1 MDKKKILSV
10 NNLEKYFVKSG
21 KLIKVLEDINFDVY
35 EKDFF
40 GIIGESGSGK
50 STTGKCIIGLYEPT
64 SGLINFDNKIIN
76 HKNLNKKDK
85 KWLCKNMSMI
95 FQDPMSSLNPR
106 KNVLSLVAEPLF
118 INKVITKD
126 VKETIHICQ
135 KINAY
140 FKNTFR
146 WQDYHLNSKYL
157 IPFYQSATKVFQ
169 EGAKNIMSFDLNEK
183 NIKTLILNFSSF
195 LLDVESSYKILIPQI
210 YKINSLTKDLVR
222 FNLNKL
228 ESKKIHI
235 EESNYYELEKE
246 LNEKNRLLKAPQDY
260 WDLKQEKEKLAK
272 ELQEII
278 INLNNKSHSNGI
290 NYLQATINSLKTEL
304 NIYRQNKNITTSL
317 SEYHL
322 LKVKILM
329 IKETLNILKNFDVNN
344 CISIEDLEYFLAY
357 IDFKIKARYNNIILD
372 LIKLLKIGETIDELS
387 LEKDDKKNIYKIISE
402 YRILYEKIVEN
413 IKVLSTKNIANE
425 FYEIDILKSKLIKKS
440 NLVQA
445 ENIKR
450 KEMIQ
455 NNIEKINQRL
465 HKIKTEYVN
474 SSEFLTNKQ
483 ILDQAKIKLEKEFL
497 IKEDFVKKE
506 NANFKNKIIP
516 LIDKQNE
523 EINQCIRSFKE
534 SKKNYFNKINIIKKN
549 IIKFI
554 KEGSDDDKKYW
565 INFIKKEISSKIKNI
580 KAIDF
585 ELETYLDEIYVYK
598 KIRTTNKYKIK
609 IYNHALKQ
617 IITREYVYQAL
628 NDVGLKNEHA
638 YRYPHEFSGG
648 QRQRIVIARA
658 LIMKPKL
665 IIADEPISALDVSI
679 QAQVINIMKNLSKT
693 LGITFLFIAHD
704 LSMVRYVSNRLIIM
718 HKGRIVEKGETKII
732 FKNPIHPYTKSLIK
746 SSPELRKIHVNLAN
760 LNDNLEYDKEYDK
773 SEDKPK
779 FYSVDE
785 NNEHFVFAT
794 KEQILKWTK

>member
-21 KLIKVLEDINFDVY
+21 KLSRVLEDINFDVY

-64 SGLINFDNKIIN
+64 AGLITFDNKIIN

-106 KNVLSLVAEPLF
+106 KNVLSLVAEPLV
-118 INKVITKD
+118 INKIITKD
-126 VKETIHICQ
+126 VKETIAICK
-135 KINAY
+135 KINPY

-146 WQDYHLNSKYL
+146 WQDYHLNDKYL
-157 IPFYQSATKVFQ
+157 IPFYQSVIKVFLDGVQ
-169 EGAKNIMSFDLNEK
+169 NVAKFKLEEK
-183 NIKTLILNFSSF
+183 DIKTLILNFSSF

-210 YKINSLTKDLVR
+210 YKINSLTKDLVK
-222 FNLNKL
+222 FNLDKL
-228 ESKKIHI
+228 EGKKIHTK
-235 EESNYYELEKE
+235 ESNYYESQKK
-246 LNEKNRLLKAPQDY
+246 LNESNKLLKAPQLY
-260 WDLKQEKEKLAK
+260 WDLKEEKNKLTK
-272 ELQEII
+272 ELQDVIVT
-278 INLNNKSHSNGI
+278 LNNKSQSSGI
-290 NYLQATINSLKTEL
+290 NYLNATINSLKTEL

-329 IKETLNILKNFDVNN
+329 IKETLNILKKFDVNN
-344 CISIEDLEYFLAY
+344 LININDLEYFLSY
-357 IDFKIKARYNNIILD
+357 IDLKIKAKYNGITLD
-372 LIKLLKIGETIDELS
+372 LIKLLNIGEVIDELS
-387 LEKDDKKNIYKIISE
+387 LEKDDKNNIYKIISE
-402 YRILYEKIVEN
+402 YRILYDKIVEN
-413 IKVLSTKNIANE
+413 IKTLSSQNIYDK
-425 FYEIDILKSKLIKKS
+425 FYEIDVLRTKFVKKCDLEKQENLKRKKLI
-440 NLVQA
+440 QD
-445 ENIKR
+445 NIK
-450 KEMIQ
+450 
-455 NNIEKINQRL
+455 KIDQRL
-465 HKIKTEYVN
+465 NKIKKEYHN
-474 SSEFLTNKQ
+474 SNEYLSNQ
-483 ILDQAKIKLEKEFL
+483 WIINQAKIKLEKDFL

-506 NANFKNKIIP
+506 NEDFKNKIMP
-516 LIDKQNE
+516 LIEKQNE
-523 EINQCIRSFKE
+523 EIKQYILKFKQNKNAYINQ
-534 SKKNYFNKINIIKKN
+534 INNVKKN
-549 IIKFI
+549 IIKI
-554 KEGSDDDKKYW
+554 INKQQKDNKKYW
-565 INFIKKEISSKIKNI
+565 INFIKKEVSAKIKNI

-585 ELETYLDEIYVYK
+585 ELETYLDEIYIFK

-609 IYNHALKQ
+609 VYNHPLKQ
-617 IITREYVYQAL
+617 IITRQYVYQAL

-679 QAQVINIMKNLSKT
+679 QAQVINIMKNLSHS

-718 HKGRIVEKGETKII
+718 HKGRIVEKGETKSI
-732 FKNPIHPYTKSLIK
+732 FENPIHPYTKSLIK

-760 LNDNLEYDKEYDK
+760 VNDNLEYDKEYDK

-785 NNEHFVFAT
+785 NREHFVFAT
-794 KEQILKWTK
+794 KEQIIKWTK